1 MGYRNIFDTK
11 TIDRIVWFIPI
22 KKLRDDVRDLLT
34 AFFLT
39 YKRVNIIKNKLNYI
53 NNDKPKD
60 YISIISNYKKR
71 SALYKRMD

>member
-22 KKLRDDVRDLLT
+22 KKLRDNVRDLLT

-39 YKRVNIIKNKLNYI
+39 YKRVNIINEQI
-53 NNDKPKD
+53 E
-60 YISIISNYKKR
+60 
-71 SALYKRMD
+71 LYK